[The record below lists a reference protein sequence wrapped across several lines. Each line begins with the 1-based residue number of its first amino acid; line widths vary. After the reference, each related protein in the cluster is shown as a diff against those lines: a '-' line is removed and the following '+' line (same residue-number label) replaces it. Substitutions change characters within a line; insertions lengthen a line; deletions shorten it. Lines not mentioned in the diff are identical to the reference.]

1 MSIFKQSKDQILKVI
16 AGNKYVPQGLFEAS
30 QYFRHN
36 GPIKFEF
43 KKDEN
48 NAYIAVS
55 TNFRYGSIITS
66 GNDIEE
72 LEKNIKDAILT
83 SFDIPSS
90 YSKEANIHR
99 MGQAKEYA
107 FA

>member
-1 MSIFKQSKDQILKVI
+1 MSILKQAKDYMAKALS
-16 AGNKYVPQGLFEAS
+16 GTKYVPQGLFEAS
-30 QYFRHN
+30 QYFKHN
-36 GPIKFEF
+36 SPIKFEF

-48 NAYIAVS
+48 NQYVAIS
-55 TNFRYGSIITS
+55 TNFRYGSIVTA
-66 GNDIEE
+66 GKDIEE

-90 YSKEANIHR
+90 YAKEANIHKV
-99 MGQAKEYA
+99 GQAREYA